1 MFLVIIRDSDR
12 RCGDDQAGAVLFL
25 CELDAAFDLA
35 NILQVL
41 RNAVA
46 VAWTKLSLKAFHLRS
61 DCIENASLPLHSVEA
76 FGRVAAVAEQGIK
89 DHARI
94 NFPRER
100 RVLADHCG
108 GHLID
113 RHARADVLTFS
124 APWTRTAQ
132 KYRGGASV
140 IATAIAVS
148 SPGVFMSKAAHDH
161 HLVLDFL
168 QWTENSGKFEIGSF
182 RGWRPVAHHRPVGHV

>member
-61 DCIENASLPLHSVEA
+61 ECSENASLPLHSVEA

-94 NFPRER
+94 NFHRER
-100 RVLADHCG
+100 RARCTPRVRIRVGATEAD
-108 GHLID
+108 I
-113 RHARADVLTFS
+113 ARA
-124 APWTRTAQ
+124 
-132 KYRGGASV
+132 
-140 IATAIAVS
+140 
-148 SPGVFMSKAAHDH
+148 
-161 HLVLDFL
+161 
-168 QWTENSGKFEIGSF
+168 
-182 RGWRPVAHHRPVGHV
+182 